1 VGEASRSYR
10 GADVE
15 GTPEGDERATKE
27 RAVGHGV
34 PRGDVDLI
42 PQSGAGMRV
51 SPTGV
56 GVLGTGGYHQERSD
70 LLSAPLTEEMRGSPR
85 QDPPPMGG
93 LRLSPGAG
101 GGIPGQVDFAVGGP
115 DRAGVAVYGAPGP
128 SREVREEPA
137 TRTEISALRSELT
150 EFAGLMADAVEMWR
164 AENAEL
170 RERLLALEAR
180 PRRRRRA
187 AAAGPTEEEP
197 APGDEPPAAPG
208 EDLFEEG
215 RDDG

>member
-1 VGEASRSYR
+1 
-10 GADVE
+10 VE

-150 EFAGLMADAVEMWR
+150 VPESHRPVFFFLAAQEIADFLRVSVAGFAEGGMEWVRGRLP
-164 AENAEL
+164 L
-170 RERLLALEAR
+170 RRTWVR
-180 PRRRRRA
+180 
-187 AAAGPTEEEP
+187 
-197 APGDEPPAAPG
+197 
-208 EDLFEEG
+208 
-215 RDDG
+215 